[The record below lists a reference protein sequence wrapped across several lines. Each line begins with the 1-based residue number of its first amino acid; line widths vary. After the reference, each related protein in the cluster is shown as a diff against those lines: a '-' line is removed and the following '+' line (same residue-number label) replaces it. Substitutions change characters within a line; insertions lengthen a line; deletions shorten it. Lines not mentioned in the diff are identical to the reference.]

1 MQAAA
6 AVIPQTADAAMP
18 ALWAL
23 LAAAALGGATVLTLL
38 RRKHGQ

>member
-1 MQAAA
+1 MKRFLH
-6 AVIPQTADAAMP
+6 TA